1 MQNAYAA
8 VSNADFADMKEQ
20 LEALSVQ
27 NRALDSEN
35 VRLQELVAACAV
47 EKQDMLLRHE
57 KAAETFART
66 IESMAG
72 RKRARSS
79 TPPPAAPS
87 SSRSE
92 QERQAGIDRYVEGI
106 LELKAAEHARVLA
119 DLRQEH
125 KRETDKL
132 RARVDAP
139 VNEFRESKRFHIREA
154 ELKAEVEKVRGALEA
169 ERARAKSMEFA
180 QVDRMDEKREIRD
193 LKQRCADRDHLVREI
208 ALLNEEKDRRNEPY
222 RDMQAAELLGM
233 IDVLKVGML
242 LRCFGSSFSV

>member
-1 MQNAYAA
+1 MYKKA
-8 VSNADFADMKEQ
+8 
-20 LEALSVQ
+20 
-27 NRALDSEN
+27 SEN
-35 VRLQELVAACAV
+35 LG
-47 EKQDMLLRHE
+47 KQQ
-57 KAAETFART
+57 
-66 IESMAG
+66 AG
-72 RKRARSS
+72 GKRARLSS
-79 TPPPAAPS
+79 PPPPAVP
-87 SSRSE
+87 SRSE
-92 QERQAGIDRYVEGI
+92 EERQAGIDRYVEGI

-119 DLRQEH
+119 ELRQEH

-242 LRCFGSSFSV
+242 LRCFGPSFSV